1 MSLIAVDKVV
11 VVNIIQV
18 KGMTLK
24 VQNKKA
30 MMINLIKET
39 MDLKL
44 MISLFLV
51 EIPYALTI

>member
-1 MSLIAVDKVV
+1 VSLIAVDKVV